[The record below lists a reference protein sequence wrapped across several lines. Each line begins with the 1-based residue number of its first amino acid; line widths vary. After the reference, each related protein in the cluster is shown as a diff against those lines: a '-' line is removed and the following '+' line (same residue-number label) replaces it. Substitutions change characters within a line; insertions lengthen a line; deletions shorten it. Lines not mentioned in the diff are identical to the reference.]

1 MMTMMMMV
9 IVARVEQV
17 VHLAVMMEG
26 YGVMVVMFM
35 AMINHDCYVYLPV
48 HMMLLMMMIMVM
60 MMMPT
65 CPHAAADDDGDDVN
79 LSTRRSR
86 KVGKRSAEASVSENE
101 AERRAKDEEV
111 RNLNVIWHNWSFW
124 KWPKGLFQHCVLF

>member
-1 MMTMMMMV
+1 
-9 IVARVEQV
+9 
-17 VHLAVMMEG
+17 
-26 YGVMVVMFM
+26 MVVMFM
-35 AMINHDCYVYLPV
+35 AMINHDCYVDLPV

-60 MMMPT
+60 MMMST